1 MRNQSTEQQIE
12 NLAANLSFLEL
23 FFFFFYECIPV
34 PCIITDY
41 FLYIICYIL
50 LVLLSGSLNQAENS
64 CLKGAKI
71 YWGFVWGHLPLQF
84 CNETNPT
91 SRGLNAKQPR
101 VKGQEIT
108 NIGNIWSQ

>member
-1 MRNQSTEQQIE
+1 MEQQIE
-12 NLAANLSFLEL
+12 NLAANLSFLGL
-23 FFFFFYECIPV
+23 FFFCECIPV
-34 PCIITDY
+34 PRIITDY
-41 FLYIICYIL
+41 LLYII
-50 LVLLSGSLNQAENS
+50 LLSGSLNQAKNS
-64 CLKGAKI
+64 CLKGAKF